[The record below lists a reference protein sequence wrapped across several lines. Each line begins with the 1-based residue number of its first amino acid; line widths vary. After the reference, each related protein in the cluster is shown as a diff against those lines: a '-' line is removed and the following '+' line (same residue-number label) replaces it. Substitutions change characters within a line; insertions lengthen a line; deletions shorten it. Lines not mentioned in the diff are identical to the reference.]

1 MPFFLPFRR
10 GRGGRGVGKSET
22 GGGGVFAQW
31 FNEGVIVSSGGLQ
44 RMGGG

>member
-1 MPFFLPFRR
+1 MEKVRP
-10 GRGGRGVGKSET
+10 GEVGG
-22 GGGGVFAQW
+22 FAQW